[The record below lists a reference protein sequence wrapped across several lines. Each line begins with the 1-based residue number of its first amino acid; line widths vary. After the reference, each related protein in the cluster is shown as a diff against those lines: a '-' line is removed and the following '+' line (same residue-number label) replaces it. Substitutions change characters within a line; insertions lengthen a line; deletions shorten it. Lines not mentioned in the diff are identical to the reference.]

1 MQRSIGD
8 LTGKVALVTGATSGL
23 GRHFAMTLP
32 GAGALVIAYFLGA
45 AIAGENGVLAW
56 GDYRRAKVQ
65 ESAHLAQL
73 EAERARLAHRA
84 QLLDP
89 AHVDPDLADELVRRD
104 LGVVRPDE
112 VIIPTDGAAAA
123 RPASVRHP

>member
-1 MQRSIGD
+1 
-8 LTGKVALVTGATSGL
+8 
-23 GRHFAMTLP
+23 MTAVRNPLILIRRAAWP
-32 GAGALVIAYFLGA
+32 AAGALVIAYFLGA

-89 AHVDPDLADELVRRD
+89 AHADPDLVEELVRRD
-104 LGVVRPDE
+104 LGVLRPDE
-112 VIIPTDGAAAA
+112 VVIPTDGTTAAQ
-123 RPASVRHP
+123 PASVHRP